1 MATEKLRDTNEATD
15 SMPPAAA
22 KYAGTL
28 FPVLVVGLIGL
39 NVAGAFGQS
48 NAPGGERAQPMP
60 GREDGATARA
70 AAIEQPLD
78 MESLKQRLRD
88 TGAIG
93 VFSKIVLR
101 NQMDDLITQFRV
113 HYATGEK
120 NDIALLRPPYNM
132 LVLKVLA
139 LVQEGD
145 PPLARTIAGS
155 REALWRILADP
166 QKFKL
171 VI

>member
-22 KYAGTL
+22 KYAGAL

-48 NAPGGERAQPMP
+48 NVPGGERALPLP

-70 AAIEQPLD
+70 AVIEQPLD

-93 VFSKIVLR
+93 VFSKIALR

-120 NDIALLRPPYNM
+120 SDIALLRPPSCCR
-132 LVLKVLA
+132 
-139 LVQEGD
+139 
-145 PPLARTIAGS
+145 PHSCSPARSPRRTM
-155 REALWRILADP
+155 RR
-166 QKFKL
+166 
-171 VI
+171 